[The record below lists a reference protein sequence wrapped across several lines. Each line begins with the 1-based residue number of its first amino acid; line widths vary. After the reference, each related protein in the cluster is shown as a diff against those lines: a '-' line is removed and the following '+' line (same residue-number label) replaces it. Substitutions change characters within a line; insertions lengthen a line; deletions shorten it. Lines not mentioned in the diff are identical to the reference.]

1 MDQINPIIKTDY
13 PDPDVIRV
21 GHTYYM
27 VSTTMHFFP
36 GGVILRSY
44 DLVNW
49 EIVTYVFRRLD
60 STPSQCLEGEQN
72 IYGKGMW
79 AASLRFHEGRFYICF
94 SAYDTGR
101 TYLFTANQAEGPW
114 ERHDV
119 QGVYHHGS
127 LFFDRGKT
135 YIIWGMNQIHMTEM
149 NEELTAPKKNGLSRI
164 LIEEQADVYLGYE
177 GSHFYRIHD
186 KYYLFVIH
194 WPKYGMARRTQACF
208 MSDHLEGEFKGED
221 IFDEDIGFY
230 NQGVAQGGIVST
242 PKGEWFGVLFQD
254 HGAVGRIPVLVP
266 VTWDH
271 DWPVFGDCKKMPQHF
286 NIESTRPDY
295 EYKPLYASGFFTGKK
310 DENGKPELINVW
322 QWNHEPN
329 DNLWWRTDNNGLA
342 IKTGKISINLTQ
354 AVNTLTQRM
363 MYPVSSAEVTLDV
376 SELQNGDYAGLCALQ
391 GCYGLVGVT
400 RETGCYYLVMWSRR
414 MEDTSLSD
422 LSLDCMPGM
431 ECYRVPMEGDSVTL
445 KIKADFRDM
454 KDMAEFYYKQNNQWI
469 LAGNQHL
476 VFKLDHFTG
485 CRYGLFLY
493 STSNTGG
500 TAVFHDFKYYN
511 GEQL

>member
-1 MDQINPIIKTDY
+1 M
-13 PDPDVIRV
+13 
-21 GHTYYM
+21 
-27 VSTTMHFFP
+27 
-36 GGVILRSY
+36 
-44 DLVNW
+44 
-49 EIVTYVFRRLD
+49 
-60 STPSQCLEGEQN
+60 
-72 IYGKGMW
+72 
-79 AASLRFHEGRFYICF
+79 
-94 SAYDTGR
+94 
-101 TYLFTANQAEGPW
+101 
-114 ERHDV
+114 
-119 QGVYHHGS
+119 
-127 LFFDRGKT
+127 
-135 YIIWGMNQIHMTEM
+135 
-149 NEELTAPKKNGLSRI
+149 
-164 LIEEQADVYLGYE
+164 
-177 GSHFYRIHD
+177 
-186 KYYLFVIH
+186 
-194 WPKYGMARRTQACF
+194 
-208 MSDHLEGEFKGED
+208 
-221 IFDEDIGFY
+221 
-230 NQGVAQGGIVST
+230 
-242 PKGEWFGVLFQD
+242 
-254 HGAVGRIPVLVP
+254 
-266 VTWDH
+266 
-271 DWPVFGDCKKMPQHF
+271 
-286 NIESTRPDY
+286 
-295 EYKPLYASGFFTGKK
+295 
-310 DENGKPELINVW
+310 W

-329 DNLWWRTDNNGLA
+329 DSLWWRTDNNGLA